1 MQKISCY
8 KSVLGS
14 LLLSWVVSG
23 CATPPT
29 HNPDPFEKFNRG
41 VFAFNDGV
49 DQMVIKPIAKTYK
62 TIVPSPIDNGVTN
75 FFSNIDDI
83 VVVVND
89 LFQLKFKQAASDTGR
104 LLVNS
109 TVGLLGFI
117 DVATDIGLPKHDED
131 FGQTLGYWGVNS
143 GPYLVLPILG
153 PSSARDAVGVGTDL
167 LFDPTFYYA
176 ASPTTEAGQAILAG
190 GAVRGVDKR
199 ADLLGLEKLLQ
210 TAALDKYAYFRD
222 AYLARREYLVYDGD
236 PPQTDEDEEEALFD
250 DEDDED
256 EGFFQDDGDEEEDEN
271 EEVLLNEDEEN
282 EEELLSEEDEDDIA
296 EGENDEDNLT
306 EAEQNTIID
315 NDTAAPEG

>member
-1 MQKISCY
+1 MQKVSGY

-29 HNPDPFEKFNRG
+29 HNYDPFEKFNRG

-49 DQMVIKPIAKTYK
+49 DQMVIKPIAKAYK

-83 VVVVND
+83 VVVVNG

-104 LLVNS
+104 LLINS

-143 GPYLVLPILG
+143 GPYIVLPILG
-153 PSSARDAVGVGTDL
+153 PSSARDAVGLGTDL

-199 ADLLGLEKLLQ
+199 ADLLGLEKVLE

-236 PPQTDEDEEEALFD
+236 PPQTDEEGLFDDDDEEEELF
-250 DEDDED
+250 
-256 EGFFQDDGDEEEDEN
+256 GDDGDEENEEN
-271 EEVLLNEDEEN
+271 EENEEKLLSSEEEN
-282 EEELLSEEDEDDIA
+282 EEELLSSEEEEDDIA
-296 EGENDEDNLT
+296 EGEDDEGNLT
-306 EAEQNTIID
+306 ETE
-315 NDTAAPEG
+315 

>member
-1 MQKISCY
+1 MQKVSGY

-41 VFAFNDGV
+41 VFAFNDRV
-49 DQMVIKPIAKTYK
+49 DKMVIKPIAKTYK

-75 FFSNIDDI
+75 FFSNLDDI
-83 VVVVND
+83 VIVVND

-104 LLVNS
+104 LLINS

-153 PSSARDAVGVGTDL
+153 PSSTRDAVGLGTDL

-199 ADLLGLEKLLQ
+199 ADLLGLEKVLQ
-210 TAALDKYAYFRD
+210 TAALDKYTYFRD

-236 PPQTDEDEEEALFD
+236 PPLTDEEDLFD
-250 DEDDED
+250 DEEED
-256 EGFFQDDGDEEEDEN
+256 LFDEEE
-271 EEVLLNEDEEN
+271 EEEDEEN
-282 EEELLSEEDEDDIA
+282 EEELLNEEDEKDDIA
-296 EGENDEDNLT
+296 ESEEDEDNLT

-315 NDTAAPEG
+315 NATTAPEG

>member
-1 MQKISCY
+1 MQKVSGY

-104 LLVNS
+104 LLINS

-143 GPYLVLPILG
+143 GPYIVLPILG

-199 ADLLGLEKLLQ
+199 ADLLGLEKVLQ

-236 PPQTDEDEEEALFD
+236 PPQTDEEGLFD
-250 DEDDED
+250 DDGEE
-256 EGFFQDDGDEEEDEN
+256 EELFGDDGDEEE
-271 EEVLLNEDEEN
+271 EEN
-282 EEELLSEEDEDDIA
+282 EEELLSSEDENEEELLSSEDEEDDIA
-296 EGENDEDNLT
+296 EGEDDEGNLT
-306 EAEQNTIID
+306 ETE
-315 NDTAAPEG
+315 